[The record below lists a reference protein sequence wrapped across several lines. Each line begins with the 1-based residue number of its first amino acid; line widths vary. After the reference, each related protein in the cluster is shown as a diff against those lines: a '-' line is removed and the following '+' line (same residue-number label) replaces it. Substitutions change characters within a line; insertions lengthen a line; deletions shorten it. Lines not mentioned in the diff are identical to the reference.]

1 MQMLP
6 PAFAALL
13 LSLPLSAADQPFTLV
28 QGEKVTLKADAL
40 DEASGMVVSRRDDKL
55 LWLLNDSGGAP
66 ALYLAGTDGSDRGLC
81 VIRDA
86 TNVDWED
93 LSSFQLDGK
102 PYLLIAD
109 TGDNASKRESCTLY
123 IIAEPP
129 LPKPGVALNAV
140 APIAW
145 AINFVYPDGPRD
157 CESVAVDAAA
167 QKIILVSKRTKPPV
181 VYELPL
187 RPSAGKLQVAKRV
200 GTTEVPQPKWTLPIP
215 YGTQPTGLALAPDG
229 ATAAVVT
236 YTGIHIFPRAK
247 GESWA
252 TALGRPA
259 AQVLSHPLSQAES
272 VSFSSNGKILRIVSE
287 GAHSPILSYQR

>member
-1 MQMLP
+1 
-6 PAFAALL
+6 
-13 LSLPLSAADQPFTLV
+13 
-28 QGEKVTLKADAL
+28 KVALKAAAL
-40 DEASGMVVSRRDDKL
+40 DEASGMVVSQRDDQL

-81 VIRDA
+81 VIRGA

-93 LSSFQLDGK
+93 LSSFKLDGK

-109 TGDNASKRESCTLY
+109 AGDNASKRQSCTLY

-129 LPKPGVALNAV
+129 LPKPGAALNAV

-145 AINFVYPDGPRD
+145 SIHFVYPDGPRD
-157 CESVAVDAAA
+157 CEAVAVDAAA

-187 RPSAGKLQVAKRV
+187 HPADPAILQVAKRV
-200 GTTEVPQPKWTLPIP
+200 GTTSVPQPEWSIPIP
-215 YGTQPTGLALAPDG
+215 YGTQPTGLAFSPDG
-229 ATAAVVT
+229 ATAAIVT
-236 YTGIHIFPRAK
+236 YTAIHIFPRAK

-252 TALGRPA
+252 AALGRPA
-259 AQVLSHPLSQAES
+259 TQILPHPLSQAES
-272 VSFSSNGKILRIVSE
+272 IAFSSNGKTLRIVSE
-287 GAHSPILSYQR
+287 GLHSPILTYQR